1 MQCQVSQHG
10 EYRAR
15 KRAGLSRRSV
25 DRTCQIVIECGLHL
39 AHARG
44 PVLRWMESHA
54 RGRSRG
60 RVRVILYADK
70 AWIFDQAYT
79 LITVYAPPRD
89 IVDLARAQ
97 IQKRRTG
104 RRSSQR
110 PRY

>member
-25 DRTCQIVIECGLHL
+25 DRTCQIVIACGLHL

-44 PVLRWMESHA
+44 
-54 RGRSRG
+54 RSGG

-79 LITVYAPPRD
+79 LITVYAPPHD
-89 IVDLARAQ
+89 IIDLARAQ

-110 PRY
+110 LRY